1 MKRLVCHRRIVS
13 STLWT
18 QDSGS
23 GLNLSLPDW
32 GVFGQITESASF
44 IYIKET
50 LNCTLDD
57 ENYWAGCP
65 GTWWLPIQ
73 YVSLPKLGFSHT
85 GGFLRDLGQAG
96 TLNLSFLFYT
106 VG

>member
-1 MKRLVCHRRIVS
+1 MSVKHSLDSSVRLGFES
-13 STLWT
+13 
-18 QDSGS
+18 
-23 GLNLSLPDW
+23 LSLPNW
-32 GVFGQITESASF
+32 GGFGQITESASF
-44 IYIKET
+44 IYIKEK
-50 LNCTLDD
+50 LNCTFDD

-85 GGFLRDLGQAG
+85 RGFLRDLGQAG